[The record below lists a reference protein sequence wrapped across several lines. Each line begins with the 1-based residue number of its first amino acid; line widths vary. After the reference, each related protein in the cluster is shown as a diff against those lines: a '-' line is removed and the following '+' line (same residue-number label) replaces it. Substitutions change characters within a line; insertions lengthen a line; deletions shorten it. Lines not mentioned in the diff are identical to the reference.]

1 MRAELG
7 IAPLYMQQTIP
18 VVDLQDFLSIGPART
33 RFVEKMGDALRDT
46 GFFALQ
52 NHGVDS
58 RLIEKAYQ
66 LSAAFFDQPESVKRK
81 YEDMNLKGQRGF
93 TSFGREQAKGARVPD
108 LKEFWHVGRELP
120 ATHPLNLEYHPNFWP
135 TEIPEFKEVM
145 IELYRQLDVCSLRLL
160 DACSLYIGEREDLLS
175 GMATSGN
182 TILRIINYPQVPL
195 DRDAAAIRAGAHEDI
210 NFITLLCEATAGGL
224 ELLQRDGSW
233 LPIHALKG
241 QIIVDTGDMLQN
253 LTNGLL
259 KSTTHRV
266 VNPDNSRERRFSM
279 PYFVHP
285 RSEVSLSPLSGCV
298 ARTGGEK
305 KYPDITA
312 GLYLDQRLKEIG
324 LGEKELSYVRWE
336 ASERAN
342 PARSAPG

>member
-1 MRAELG
+1 MCARKGYSNE
-7 IAPLYMQQTIP
+7 YMGETMTQQTIP
-18 VVDLQDFLSIGPART
+18 VVDLTDYLQGSPAKK
-33 RFVEKMGDALRDT
+33 EKFIQEMGDALKDF

-52 NHGVDS
+52 NHGVDY

-66 LSAAFFDQPESVKRK
+66 LAEGFFDLDEPTKKK
-81 YEDMNLKGQRGF
+81 YEDLELKGQRGF
-93 TSFGREQAKGARVPD
+93 TSFGREHAKGQKAAD
-108 LKEFWHVGRELP
+108 LKEFWHVGRELSSSHKLYADYP
-120 ATHPLNLEYHPNFWP
+120 KNIWP

-145 IELYRQLDVCSLRLL
+145 IELYRQLDVCSMRLL
-160 DACSLYIGEREDLLS
+160 EACSVYIGETPDLLPS
-175 GMATSGN
+175 MAKDGN
-182 TILRIINYPQVPL
+182 TILRMINYPEIPV
-195 DRDAAAIRAGAHEDI
+195 DRDPASIRAGAHEDI

-224 ELLQRDGSW
+224 ELLKRDGTW

-266 VNPDNSRERRFSM
+266 VNPDNSRERRFSA

-285 RSEVSLSPLSGCV
+285 RSEVDLTPLPRSI

-305 KYPDITA
+305 KFPNISA
-312 GLYLDQRLKEIG
+312 GEYLDQRLIEIG
-324 LGEKELSYVRWE
+324 LKKKK
-336 ASERAN
+336 
-342 PARSAPG
+342 

>member
-1 MRAELG
+1 ME
-7 IAPLYMQQTIP
+7 QTIP
-18 VVDLQDFLSIGPART
+18 VVDLVEYSQGGAARD
-33 RFVEKMGDALRDT
+33 RFVQKMGDALKHT

-58 RLIEKAYQ
+58 QLIDRAYR
-66 LSAAFFDQPESVKRK
+66 LSAAFFDQPVDVKRK
-81 YEDMNLKGQRGF
+81 YEDVALKGQRGF
-93 TSFGREQAKGARVPD
+93 TSFGREQAKGAKVPD

-120 ATHPLNLEYHPNFWP
+120 HSHPLNREYHPNFWP
-135 TEIPEFKEVM
+135 TEIPEFKETM
-145 IELYRQLDVCSLRLL
+145 LELYRQLDLCSLRLL
-160 DACSLYIGEREDLLS
+160 EACSIYIGERPSLLPD
-175 GMATSGN
+175 MATEGN
-182 TILRIINYPQVPL
+182 TILRIINYPEVAA
-195 DRDAAAIRAGAHEDI
+195 DRDPAAIRAGAHEDI

-253 LTNGLL
+253 LSNGLL

-285 RSEVSLSPLSGCV
+285 RSEVDLSPLPGCV
-298 ARTGGEK
+298 ARTGGREL
-305 KYPDITA
+305 YPHLTA
-312 GLYLDQRLKEIG
+312 GQYLEQRLREIG
-324 LGEKELSYVRWE
+324 LGKK
-336 ASERAN
+336 
-342 PARSAPG
+342 